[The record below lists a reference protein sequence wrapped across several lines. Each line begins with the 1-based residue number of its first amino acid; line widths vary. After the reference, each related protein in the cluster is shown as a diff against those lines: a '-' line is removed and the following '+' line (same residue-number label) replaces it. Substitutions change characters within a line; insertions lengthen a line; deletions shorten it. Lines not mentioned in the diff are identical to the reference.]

1 MPESPSKTN
10 VSAPGKKL
18 PAVPETL
25 LKRRKKLAESK
36 AKAARKE
43 IKQRR
48 RTLTKKS
55 VWFKRAEQ
63 YVREYR
69 AKERD
74 LIRLKRQAKR
84 KDGFYVPPEPKLAFV
99 VRIRGINGLHPRPR
113 KALQLLRLRQINNGI
128 FIKLNKATLSMLRIV
143 EPYVTWGR
151 NGKLQAE

>member
-48 RTLTKKS
+48 RTLAKKS

-74 LIRLKRQAKR
+74 LIRLKRQVKAIF
-84 KDGFYVPPEPKLAFV
+84 GF
-99 VRIRGINGLHPRPR
+99 
-113 KALQLLRLRQINNGI
+113 
-128 FIKLNKATLSMLRIV
+128 
-143 EPYVTWGR
+143 
-151 NGKLQAE
+151 